1 MERMRSDGAVGAVW
15 FIARS
20 GAARRARSGLAL
32 AALVGLAGAVVLA
45 AWAGARRTDSA
56 YGRLTRLVNHAD
68 LVVTAEGDASLFDP
82 SIAFD
87 GPGVAAAGQVNGYS
101 AVELRPDGTLDLER
115 FSALLAPVDTTA
127 FYDMDTARLAEG
139 RLPDPEAADEV
150 VVPEL
155 MRDDGYTIG
164 TVVDLCLLDLA
175 EAFSAGDG
183 VLEGAATPE
192 QERAFV
198 ADVCVVHHLRVVGV
212 TRPGPDDVVL
222 RESSEED
229 VFMVSTPA
237 LAANAGRPPLFN
249 FVLVQMQPGADIG
262 AYVDELHDATPSDA
276 GLSVQTA
283 ALRTTVVD
291 RTIEPYVR
299 ALALFALVAA
309 LAALGVLGP
318 AIAGWA
324 GTPVTDRGS
333 LLALGL
339 RSHQLR
345 LAAALRGA
353 ALGLVAATLALAIA
367 VGVSGQFPIG
377 IAARIEPTPGVRID
391 WLTTAVGVVAIVV
404 VSALLGALATTR
416 ATAPV
421 RRPSRVA
428 ELLQGAGAGPSTLAG
443 VRAGLSGGGRGAG
456 ALRALTG
463 VTIAIVAVVTALTYQ
478 AGLGRLLDTPE
489 RYGWMWD
496 NVLEAQDEGFD
507 PGLVPALEAEPAVT
521 GLSLGYRLV
530 LLRDG
535 AGVQSFAFD
544 QVKGDVHPL
553 ILDGR
558 PPAGDDEIAL
568 GGQTLDRLGA
578 SIGDE
583 LAFRG
588 PGGERVDL
596 TVVGTTL
603 LPFLSLGQDLSVA
616 EGGLVDPSLVTRL
629 APSDVALAL
638 VDLAPGTTRRQISA
652 IEAQSDSPFHGYN
665 LDGPTYTADL
675 RGYDAVRGT
684 PLLLAGILAVL
695 GLGVL
700 AHTIAGSV
708 RQRRRELAILRSVG
722 FASRDLRATVRWS
735 ALTLVALCLVVAAP
749 IGVALGRT
757 LWTSFAQ
764 GIGLVDDAVTPMRA
778 IAAVV
783 VVTIVG
789 AVALAV
795 VPGRRAGQLSPAVV
809 LRSE

>member
-1 MERMRSDGAVGAVW
+1 
-15 FIARS
+15 
-20 GAARRARSGLAL
+20 
-32 AALVGLAGAVVLA
+32 
-45 AWAGARRTDSA
+45 
-56 YGRLTRLVNHAD
+56 
-68 LVVTAEGDASLFDP
+68 
-82 SIAFD
+82 
-87 GPGVAAAGQVNGYS
+87 
-101 AVELRPDGTLDLER
+101 
-115 FSALLAPVDTTA
+115 
-127 FYDMDTARLAEG
+127 
-139 RLPDPEAADEV
+139 
-150 VVPEL
+150 
-155 MRDDGYTIG
+155 
-164 TVVDLCLLDLA
+164 
-175 EAFSAGDG
+175 
-183 VLEGAATPE
+183 
-192 QERAFV
+192 
-198 ADVCVVHHLRVVGV
+198 
-212 TRPGPDDVVL
+212 
-222 RESSEED
+222 
-229 VFMVSTPA
+229 
-237 LAANAGRPPLFN
+237 
-249 FVLVQMQPGADIG
+249 
-262 AYVDELHDATPSDA
+262 
-276 GLSVQTA
+276 
-283 ALRTTVVD
+283 
-291 RTIEPYVR
+291 
-299 ALALFALVAA
+299 
-309 LAALGVLGP
+309 
-318 AIAGWA
+318 
-324 GTPVTDRGS
+324 
-333 LLALGL
+333 
-339 RSHQLR
+339 
-345 LAAALRGA
+345 
-353 ALGLVAATLALAIA
+353 
-367 VGVSGQFPIG
+367 
-377 IAARIEPTPGVRID
+377 
-391 WLTTAVGVVAIVV
+391 
-404 VSALLGALATTR
+404 
-416 ATAPV
+416 
-421 RRPSRVA
+421 
-428 ELLQGAGAGPSTLAG
+428 
-443 VRAGLSGGGRGAG
+443 
-456 ALRALTG
+456 
-463 VTIAIVAVVTALTYQ
+463 
-478 AGLGRLLDTPE
+478 
-489 RYGWMWD
+489 
-496 NVLEAQDEGFD
+496 
-507 PGLVPALEAEPAVT
+507 
-521 GLSLGYRLV
+521 
-530 LLRDG
+530 LRDG

-789 AVALAV
+789 AVALVV